1 MTLRTVAALLAVVL
15 VAGCNSSTA
24 ASGGPSGS
32 MVLATTTST
41 QDSGLLDVLLPAF
54 DAGSDCSVKTV
65 AVGSGQAM
73 KMGEKGDA
81 DVLLVH
87 SPAAEEKFM
96 AAGHG
101 SSREPVMHNDFVV
114 VGPPGDP
121 VGLAGAAT
129 AAAALKRIADRQAP
143 FASRADDSGT
153 NAKELAL
160 WKAAGVRPGG
170 RWYIATGQGMG
181 ATLTIANQ
189 KQAYTLADRGTFLAT
204 KGLQLKVLFED
215 SADLRND
222 YHVIVVDHEGV
233 NTACATAFADWVREQ
248 PAQELIAKYGIE
260 KYGEALFFADAK
272 R

>member
-1 MTLRTVAALLAVVL
+1 M
-15 VAGCNSSTA
+15 NS
-24 ASGGPSGS
+24 GPSGNL
-32 MVLATTTST
+32 VLATTTST

-54 DAGSDCSVKTV
+54 DARSDCIVKTV

-101 SSREPVMHNDFVV
+101 ASREPVMHNDFVV
-114 VGPPGDP
+114 AGPPADP
-121 VGLAGAAT
+121 VGLAGSAT
-129 AAAALKRIADRQAP
+129 AAEALKRIAAKQAP

-160 WKAAGVRPGG
+160 WKTAGVVPAGA
-170 RWYIATGQGMG
+170 WYLKTGQGMS

-189 KQAYTLADRGTFLAT
+189 KQAYTLADRSTFLAT
-204 KGLQLKVLFED
+204 KGLQFTVLFED

-222 YHVIVVDHEGV
+222 YHVLVVKHDGV
-233 NTACATAFADWVREQ
+233 NTACAREFADWVRDR
-248 PAQELIAKYGIE
+248 PAQELIATFGIDE
-260 KYGEALFFADAK
+260 FGEALFFADAG

>member
-1 MTLRTVAALLAVVL
+1 MIVRVIGLLLAGIVL
-15 VAGCNSSTA
+15 AGCSSSNASTG
-24 ASGGPSGS
+24 ASGN

-54 DAGSDCSVKTV
+54 DERSACVVKTV

-101 SSREPVMHNDFVV
+101 ANREPVMHNDFVV
-114 VGPPGDP
+114 VGPPADP
-121 VGLAGAAT
+121 VRLAGSTGAAE
-129 AAAALKRIADRQAP
+129 ALKRIAAKQAP

-160 WKAAGVRPGG
+160 WKAAGVVPGG
-170 RWYIATGQGMG
+170 SWYLKTGQGMS

-189 KQAYTLADRGTFLAT
+189 KQAYTLADRSTFLAT
-204 KGLQLKVLFED
+204 KGLQSKILYED

-222 YHVIVVDHEGV
+222 YHVLVVDHDGV
-233 NTACATAFADWVREQ
+233 NTACAQEFADWIRDR
-248 PAQELIAKYGIE
+248 PAQELIAKFGVDE
-260 KYGEALFFADAK
+260 FGEPLFFADAG